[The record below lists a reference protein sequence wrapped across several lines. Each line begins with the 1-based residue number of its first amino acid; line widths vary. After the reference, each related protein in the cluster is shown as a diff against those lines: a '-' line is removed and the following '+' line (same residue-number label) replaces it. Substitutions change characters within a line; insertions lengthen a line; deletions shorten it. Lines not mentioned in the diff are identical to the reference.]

1 MIKKN
6 QKNNKKKALIFG
18 ITGQDGA
25 YLSKLLK
32 NKNYQVY
39 GVTRSKAK
47 SNLYNLVKLDVLKK
61 INLVQFSNFNKKKLY
76 SIILKVKPL
85 EIYYLAGQSSV
96 ERSFSNPLDTYTS
109 NNLTLFYIL
118 EFCRKFNKKIKV
130 YNSASSECFGNNKE
144 FFCNEKTPFAPIS
157 PYGKAKSF
165 SFWLT
170 KYYRENFELKCS
182 NGILFNHESP
192 LRKKT
197 FVTQKISSF
206 AKNYNLRKNKILFL
220 GNTKVI
226 RDWGWANDYVEAI
239 YKVNS
244 STKNDDYVIGS
255 GISESLYEFVKII
268 FKEAEIPIKN
278 LKEFSKFKRPQE
290 IIRIGCDNSKI
301 KKTLKWKPK
310 NNLKDIAIKLL
321 KEELY

>member
-1 MIKKN
+1 MKK
-6 QKNNKKKALIFG
+6 QKTAIIFG

-32 NKNYQVY
+32 KKKYKIY

-47 SNLYNLVKLDVLKK
+47 KNLSNLDRLNILQK
-61 INLVQFSNFNKKKLY
+61 INLVRLNKFNKNNLY
-76 SIILKVKPL
+76 SIILKIKPV

-96 ERSFSNPLDTYTS
+96 EKSFYNPLDTYVS
-109 NNLTLFYIL
+109 NNLFLFYIL

-130 YNSASSECFGNNKE
+130 YNSASSECFGNNKN

-170 KYYRENFELKCS
+170 KYYRENFNLNCS

-197 FVTQKISSF
+197 FVTQKICSF
-206 AKNYNLRKNKILFL
+206 AKNFNLKENRKLFL

-244 STKNDDYVIGS
+244 SKKNDDYVIGS
-255 GISESLYEFVKII
+255 GVSKSLLDFIKII
-268 FKEAEIPIKN
+268 FKEANIPIKN
-278 LKEFSKFKRPQE
+278 LKEFNKFKRPEE
-290 IIRIGCDNSKI
+290 IMKIGCDNNKI
-301 KKTLKWKPK
+301 KKILKWKPK
-310 NNLKDIAIKLL
+310 NNIKDIAIKLL

>member
-1 MIKKN
+1 MI
-6 QKNNKKKALIFG
+6 NKKVLIFG

-25 YLSKLLK
+25 YLSNLLLK
-32 NKNYQVY
+32 KNYKVY
-39 GVTRSKAK
+39 GTTRSKNK
-47 SNLYNLVKLDVLKK
+47 KNLQNLTKLNVIKK
-61 INLVQFSNFNKKKLY
+61 INLILNTKVDKKKINKLI
-76 SIILKVKPL
+76 SAISPKQ
-85 EIYYLAGQSSV
+85 IYYLAGQSSV
-96 ERSFSNPLDTYTS
+96 EKSFIDPLDTYIS

-130 YNSASSECFGNNKE
+130 YNSASSECFGNSNKI
-144 FFCNEKTPFAPIS
+144 FCNERTPFKPIS

-170 KYYRENFELKCS
+170 KYYRENFKLNCS

-197 FVTQKISSF
+197 FVTQKICTF
-206 AKNYNLRKNKILFL
+206 AKNFNFKKNKKLYL
-220 GNTKVI
+220 GNLKVI

-244 STKNDDYVIGS
+244 FKKNDDFVIGS
-255 GISESLYEFVKII
+255 GVSISLYDFVKII
-268 FKEAEIPIKN
+268 FKEAKIPIKN
-278 LKEFSKFKRPQE
+278 LKGLNKFKRPYE
-290 IIRIGCDNSKI
+290 IMKIGCDNSKI

-310 NNLKDIAIKLL
+310 NNLKDIATKLL
-321 KEELY
+321 KEDLN